1 MGPVWASW
9 SVPWWKGRAATGEEL
24 GGATGE
30 ELGGESGEASGRATG
45 DGDEL
50 EEESGEASGG
60 AARQDSDCPC
70 WCLLRVSGSLA
81 SAPRWHSNTQT
92 TPITSSISERP
103 HY

>member
-30 ELGGESGEASGRATG
+30 ELGGESGDASGR
-45 DGDEL
+45 
-50 EEESGEASGG
+50 